1 MKILVTGGAGFIG
14 NHLVDRLIKDGNK
27 VIVLDNLDTSKFSN
41 KDAEFF
47 SGSILNEDLVADLI
61 KRVDSVVHLAALV
74 GVFNIV
80 KHSLKGLQTNV
91 LGSEIVI
98 RNCAIR
104 DKPLLLTSSSEIY
117 GKNESD
123 ELDELSDRIIGV
135 PQRNRWSYSDSKA
148 IEEAFAIAY
157 HKEHKLPV
165 KIVRLFNTVG
175 PGQSG
180 EYGMVLPRLFNSA
193 LANRDVE
200 IYGTGKQTRCFM
212 HVEDAVAGINKFL
225 TTEKFDGEIFNLGNP
240 EEISIYELAV
250 KIINITKSFSKI
262 TYKNQQEIYGE
273 NFEDM
278 GRRIPNINK
287 AIDLLGWYPKISL
300 DEILLDIKD
309 YEMNKSG

>member
-14 NHLVDRLIKDGNK
+14 NHLVDKLIKDGNK

-200 IYGTGKQTRCFM
+200 IYGTGQQTRCFM

-287 AIDLLGWYPKISL
+287 AIDLLGWYPKRSL